1 MNGLGRTQ
9 LLNVYATKPI
19 SFKNYQ
25 NKTLD
30 YSGKFNEQVPEE
42 KANFEHY
49 KKIDLG
55 KVYLDPE

>member
-1 MNGLGRTQ
+1 M
-9 LLNVYATKPI
+9 NVYATKPI